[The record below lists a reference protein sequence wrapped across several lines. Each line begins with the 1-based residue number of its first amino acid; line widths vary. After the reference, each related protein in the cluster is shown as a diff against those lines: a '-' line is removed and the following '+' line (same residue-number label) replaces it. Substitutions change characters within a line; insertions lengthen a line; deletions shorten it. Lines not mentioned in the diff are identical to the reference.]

1 MEFLSCLYGSE
12 RINNGFEYGDGFLSC
27 LYGSEPFIL
36 KYRDLDEFLSCLY
49 GSELLDTT
57 FNLLIIKEHNDKK
70 QKNPFY
76 KHNIILYKNQQVKSN
91 RKKRVKMGG
100 RISG

>member
-1 MEFLSCLYGSE
+1 MEKFLSCLYGSE
-12 RINNGFEYGDGFLSC
+12 RNRM
-27 LYGSEPFIL
+27 IL
-36 KYRDLDEFLSCLY
+36 KSRQIFLSCLY

-76 KHNIILYKNQQVKSN
+76 
-91 RKKRVKMGG
+91 
-100 RISG
+100 